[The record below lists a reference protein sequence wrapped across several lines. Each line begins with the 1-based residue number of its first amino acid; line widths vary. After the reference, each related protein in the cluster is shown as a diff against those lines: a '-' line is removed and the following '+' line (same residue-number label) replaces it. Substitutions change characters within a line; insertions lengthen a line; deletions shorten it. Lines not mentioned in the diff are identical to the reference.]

1 MSNDILNINS
11 LPDKEKSKNNFEI
24 KKTPEYLDYSWQVYR
39 AVSLTIILLLIFG
52 FKIAENYL
60 VDYEFDEEMISIY
73 RIFAFFMLINIVVYL
88 FLVTYNRYRTTLIGQ
103 KGAKGPRGKR
113 GLSGES
119 NNCDICTPKLSTFKK
134 KTKYIPK
141 KEYIRNAETVID
153 VSDIGKEGWRQSE
166 SLKSNGGFFCNDD
179 TQEPRGSNF
188 IPVLDNT

>member
-1 MSNDILNINS
+1 
-11 LPDKEKSKNNFEI
+11 
-24 KKTPEYLDYSWQVYR
+24 
-39 AVSLTIILLLIFG
+39 
-52 FKIAENYL
+52 
-60 VDYEFDEEMISIY
+60 MISIY

-134 KTKYIPK
+134 KTIYIPK

-153 VSDIGKEGWRQSE
+153 VSDIGKEFETIGI
-166 SLKSNGGFFCNDD
+166 
-179 TQEPRGSNF
+179 T
-188 IPVLDNT
+188 